1 MESGL
6 KIMPEIRDG
15 DIVTAD
21 SVLAEGVVPTGIV
34 SVDKLTRWYIGTYAR
49 IGDNS
54 QIGDSSRPSHDT
66 FAEALVE
73 ALRRHAGSR
82 HAATNNLVLYT
93 GDSRPGRYIKLDG
106 SGGQLTPVNKW
117 PYVQD
122 YKLATAVFA
131 HRVSSEYRPHEYQIS
146 QQMSR
151 GHRPLDPHSDA
162 SNQANSVTLNQFRL
176 MAGLSWSRIR
186 TMEIFSGNYLLLLPA
201 AKMMLDA
208 LCFECGFS
216 SFMRKAV
223 DKMHHASFET
233 RHDAGDTPSIVRPTD
248 GGFWTPGPNMTSS
261 GGNASADSKWRTHI
275 NMFRQARDHYDNE
288 NLGNLTY
295 RDKPRRP
302 VYIDD
307 NFWPED
313 PTQS

>member
-1 MESGL
+1 
-6 KIMPEIRDG
+6 MPEIRGG
-15 DIVTAD
+15 DIVTVD
-21 SVLAEGVVPTGIV
+21 SVPAEGVVPTAIV
-34 SVDKLTRWYIGTYAR
+34 GVEKLTRWSGKARRLIG
-49 IGDNS
+49 GEH
-54 QIGDSSRPSHDT
+54 GDT
-66 FAEALVE
+66 FANALSAVLFAFE
-73 ALRRHAGSR
+73 RAN
-82 HAATNNLVLYT
+82 AADTHELVLYT
-93 GDSRPGRYIKLDG
+93 GPRYTRASYIKHDG
-106 SGGQLTPVNKW
+106 SGVQSTPVNKW

-131 HRVSSEYRPHEYQIS
+131 HRVSSEYRPHEYQIA

-186 TMEIFSGNYLLLLPA
+186 TMEVFSGNYLLLLPA
-201 AKMMLDA
+201 AKMMIDA

-223 DKMHHASFET
+223 DKMHHANFET
-233 RHDAGDTPSIVRPTD
+233 RHDAGDTPSIVRPSD
-248 GGFWTPGPNMTSS
+248 GGFWMPGPNMTSS

-275 NMFRQARDHYDNE
+275 NMFRQARDHYDDE

-295 RDKPRRP
+295 RDHGERP
-302 VYIDD
+302 VYVDPS
-307 NFWPED
+307 FWPED
-313 PTQS
+313 PRQS

>member
-1 MESGL
+1 
-6 KIMPEIRDG
+6 MPEIRGG

-21 SVLAEGVVPTGIV
+21 SVPAEGVVPTAIV
-34 SVDKLTRWYIGTYAR
+34 GVDKLTRWFGKASSMIGGSNR
-49 IGDNS
+49 ISFADAVDIALTELDLTNAAHT
-54 QIGDSSRPSHDT
+54 HD
-66 FAEALVE
+66 LI
-73 ALRRHAGSR
+73 
-82 HAATNNLVLYT
+82 LYT
-93 GDSRPGRYIKLDG
+93 GTDIYTRRYIKLDG
-106 SGGQLTPVNKW
+106 SGSQLTPLNKW

-122 YKLATAVFA
+122 YKLATAIFA

-162 SNQANSVTLNQFRL
+162 SNQANSVTLNQFRM

-186 TMEIFSGNYLLLLPA
+186 TMEVFSGNYLLLLPA
-201 AKMMLDA
+201 AKMMIDA

-216 SFMRKAV
+216 SFMRMAV
-223 DKMHHASFET
+223 DKMHHANFET
-233 RHDAGDTPSIVRPTD
+233 RHDAGDTPSILRPLD
-248 GGFWTPGPNMTSS
+248 GSFWMPGPNMTSS

-275 NMFRQARDHYDNE
+275 SFFRQARDHYDNE

-295 RDKPRRP
+295 RRSNERP
-302 VYIDD
+302 VYVDPS
-307 NFWPED
+307 FWPPD